1 VVDYYKNNRTYMT
14 LIKKTSYY
22 SETKDIEKDLRY
34 AFNKLIN
41 QDKFPV
47 KHNKTLSITITHTN
61 SKHLQDLRY
70 KLTNLLFNRLHRDYK
85 NSLEHINYLYVI
97 EYSEVV
103 SKGQYVP
110 KKCDIHT
117 HIIINTSIPK
127 DTIEYYSNNVF
138 PTESHKPLEELVKVE
153 DITNRSDKYNY
164 INYLLKQKHLFTTD
178 NYNYKILL
186 Y

>member
-1 VVDYYKNNRTYMT
+1 MT
-14 LIKKTSYY
+14 LIKKTKYFTD
-22 SETKDIEKDLRY
+22 TKDIEKDLRY
-34 AFNKLIN
+34 AFNKLIY

-61 SKHLQDLRY
+61 SKHLQDFRY
-70 KLTNLLFNRLHRDYK
+70 KLTNLLFNRIHRDYK
-85 NSLEHINYLYVI
+85 KSLEHINYLYVI

-117 HIIINTSIPK
+117 HIIMNTSIPIE
-127 DTIEYYSNNVF
+127 TIEYYSNDVF
-138 PTESHKPLEELVKVE
+138 PSESQKLLEKLVKVE
-153 DITNRSDKYNY
+153 DITKRTDKYDY
-164 INYLLKQKHLFTTD
+164 INYLIKQKHLFTTD

>member
-1 VVDYYKNNRTYMT
+1 MT
-14 LIKKTSYY
+14 LIKKTKYFTD
-22 SETKDIEKDLRY
+22 TKDIEKDLRY
-34 AFNKLIN
+34 AFNKLIY

-47 KHNKTLSITITHTN
+47 NHNKTLSITITHTN

-70 KLTNLLFNRLHRDYK
+70 KLTNLLFNRIHRDYK
-85 NSLEHINYLYVI
+85 KSLEHINYLYVI

-103 SKGQYVP
+103 SKGQFVP

-117 HIIINTSIPK
+117 HIIMNTSIPIE
-127 DTIEYYSNNVF
+127 TIEYYSNDVF
-138 PTESHKPLEELVKVE
+138 PSESQKLLEKLVKVE
-153 DITNRSDKYNY
+153 DITKRTDKYDY
-164 INYLLKQKHLFTTD
+164 INYLIKQKHLFTTD